1 MDRMLLQIDHHSG
14 QPIYR
19 QVIDQIRRQIVAR
32 QLREGEPLPS
42 VRDLA
47 AQLRVNPMTI
57 SKAYSLLEMEGLL
70 ERRRGVG
77 LFVAAIRKDKAGR
90 TRADMLEDAL
100 TKAVVTAVQLGVPED
115 QTRDMIV
122 KLYQKLDSKMR
133 RPDDE
138 QRQSDCSDQG
148 RDKVVRGHQS
158 AR

>member
-1 MDRMLLQIDHHSG
+1 MLLQIDHHSG

-57 SKAYSLLEMEGLL
+57 SKVYSLLEIDGWL

-77 LFVAAIRKDKAGR
+77 LFVAEVRKDKASR
-90 TRADMLEDAL
+90 TMTGMLEDAL
-100 TKAVVTAVQLGVPED
+100 TDAVVTAVQLGIPQD
-115 QTRDMIV
+115 QTIDMLA
-122 KLYQKLDSKMR
+122 KLYQKYDSKMR
-133 RPDDE
+133 RPKDE
-138 QRQSDCSDQG
+138 
-148 RDKVVRGHQS
+148 
-158 AR
+158 